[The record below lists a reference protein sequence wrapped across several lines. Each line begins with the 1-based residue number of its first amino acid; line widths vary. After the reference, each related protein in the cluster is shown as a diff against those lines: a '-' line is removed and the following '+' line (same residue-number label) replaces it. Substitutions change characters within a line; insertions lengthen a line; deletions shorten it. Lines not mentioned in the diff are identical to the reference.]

1 MTISSHSSIYSSV
14 FNSINHK
21 TNDTQTMQKISEL
34 QSIDTKVR
42 AHEMA
47 HQAVG
52 GGFAGAPSYTLQ
64 KGPDGKDYA
73 VAGEV
78 PIKIEKGKTP
88 EETIANMQ
96 QIKAAALAPAD
107 PSPQD
112 LRVAQNAD
120 MIASEAKQQE
130 NQNNSNDNNLNNQH
144 IDIYA

>member
-1 MTISSHSSIYSSV
+1 MTISSHNIYSST
-14 FNSINHK
+14 FNNNYNNS
-21 TNDTQTMQKISEL
+21 TNDIELQQKVSQL

-52 GGFAGAPSYTLQ
+52 GAFAGAPSYTLQ
-64 KGPDGKDYA
+64 KGPDGKEYA
-73 VAGEV
+73 VGGEV

-88 EETIANMQ
+88 DETISNMT

-112 LRVAQNAD
+112 LKVAQTAD
-120 MIASEAKQQE
+120 SIASQAKQE
-130 NQNNSNDNNLNNQH
+130 KNLNKDNSENH

>member
-1 MTISSHSSIYSSV
+1 MVISSHSNIYATS
-14 FNSINHK
+14 F
-21 TNDTQTMQKISEL
+21 TNNIQKNDLEIQQKVSQL

-47 HQAVG
+47 HQATG
-52 GGFAGAPSYTLQ
+52 GGFAGAPSYTLE

-88 EETIANMQ
+88 DETISNMT
-96 QIKAAALAPAD
+96 QIKAAALAPSD

-112 LRVAQNAD
+112 LKVAQNAD
-120 MIASEAKQQE
+120 MIASEAKQE
-130 NQNNSNDNNLNNQH
+130 QNSQNSDNETYKQH